1 MLEKV
6 KARIGYRV
14 ARQLMVSRWAV
25 GQPALWR
32 WMEGQYAR
40 MAALGDTKAQSFYGH
55 ILLFRGQGF
64 GAKKE
69 GVRLLR
75 LAAEGGDAKAAYQM
89 GVVSLSE
96 DATHGPD
103 AVQAVHWWTMAVNG
117 GHALAATRLAQLYQA
132 GGHGLAADRRQA
144 EHYKASAARL
154 GL

>member
-6 KARIGYRV
+6 KARLGYLV
-14 ARQLMVSRWAV
+14 ARKLMASRWAV
-25 GQPALWR
+25 AQPALWR

-40 MAALGDTKAQSFYGH
+40 MAAIGDTKAQSFYCH
-55 ILLFRGQGF
+55 ILLFRGRGY

-69 GVRLLR
+69 GIRLLR
-75 LAAEGGDAKAAYQM
+75 LAAENGDAKAAYQM

-103 AVQAVHWWTMAVNG
+103 APQAAHWWSIAVEG
-117 GHALAATRLAQLYQA
+117 GHPLAATRLAQLYQA
-132 GGHGLAADRRQA
+132 GGHGLAADRQQA
-144 EHYKASAARL
+144 ERYKASATRL